1 MHILNKAKR
10 SLGQNFLIDK
20 NIINKIINVV
30 DINENNTVIEIG
42 AGYGNL
48 TKYIIDR
55 KPKKIFAIE
64 KDKKLSLF
72 LKKKFRLSKNLKVIN
87 EDILNIIQK
96 NNLGKNIIVFGNL
109 PYNISTKILASLV
122 MLNKW
127 PPWYDI
133 LILMFQKEVADR
145 IIAKTRT
152 KEFGRLAVL
161 SNWRLDIKKHF
172 DISKNCFFPKPKI
185 NSTLLSF
192 KPKKIN
198 TFNLKNPK
206 NLEKVTRILF
216 SNRRKMINKNFKK
229 LFKEKLSRIK
239 NLNLDLNKRPEEL
252 TNETYYKIAFEYEK
266 LFG

>member
-48 TKYIIDR
+48 TKYIIER
-55 KPKKIFAIE
+55 KPKKFFAIE

-72 LKKKFRLSKNLKVIN
+72 LKKKFKLSKNLKVIN

>member
-48 TKYIIDR
+48 TKYIIER

-72 LKKKFRLSKNLKVIN
+72 LKKKFKLSKNLKVIN

-229 LFKEKLSRIK
+229 LFKEKLSRIN

-252 TNETYYKIAFEYEK
+252 TNETYYKIALEYEK

>member
-72 LKKKFRLSKNLKVIN
+72 LKKKFKLSKNLKVIN

-252 TNETYYKIAFEYEK
+252 TNETYYKIALEYEK

>member
-48 TKYIIDR
+48 TKYIIER

-72 LKKKFRLSKNLKVIN
+72 LKKKFKLSKNLKVIN

-252 TNETYYKIAFEYEK
+252 TNETYYKIALEYEK